1 MFFRNCWYLLWPDL
15 PVDMILLYILFIDQ
29 LLKIGISHC
38 EQRRTCQACVM
49 TSDPVCGWCNMEG
62 RLVPKNLK
70 FILKTIHMYEHKTHI
85 MQYSVNAEK
94 DSNPITLC
102 IYTCL
107 MAWVP
112 NLDYQ
117 NKKRTADHTGNEIPY
132 I

>member
-1 MFFRNCWYLLWPDL
+1 
-15 PVDMILLYILFIDQ
+15 
-29 LLKIGISHC
+29 
-38 EQRRTCQACVM
+38 M